1 MPKEIGNLKK
11 LKDFTL
17 WLNNL
22 TKFPKEI
29 VNLVRLERLEINRG
43 DNLKEFPKE
52 IINLVKLKDLEIS
65 HCNKIKNLP
74 KEIET
79 LTKLKRFRIASLN
92 LKVIPKEIKK
102 I

>member
-1 MPKEIGNLKK
+1 MNLSE
-11 LKDFTL
+11 LAG
-17 WLNNL
+17 
-22 TKFPKEI
+22 KEI

-79 LTKLKRFRIASLN
+79 LTKLKRFRIKRLSLS
-92 LKVIPKEIKK
+92 K
-102 I
+102 IFK